1 MGIQLSDDARASL
14 GAICDTF
21 VPGTDGLPSA
31 TDLHVHDV
39 ILDVMGGNPS
49 ADARGWFAGLI
60 EGWDPAFAA
69 GSQEERER
77 DLLAWCDSADVM
89 QRASFQALRKLTLV
103 FYYTLPWQGEGP
115 NPVDAA
121 LGYPGPHGV
130 LPDASPKT
138 ITPLEITGD
147 TELECDVVVVG
158 SGAGGGTA
166 AGVLAAAGLD
176 VVVVEA
182 GGYYSEEDFDG
193 AELSGYARLYL
204 GGGGIAT
211 PNGSIGLLAG
221 SCLGGGTT
229 VNYTWCFR
237 PPDHVRREWQERFG
251 LDDWAGTDFDDSLDA
266 VWDRIRVN
274 PDNSPPSRRDLPFR
288 AGLAELGWDSQV
300 MQRNTVGCTE
310 DICGQCHYGCPTG
323 AKQSTLKTWLQDAY
337 DAGARIVVNAP
348 VDKVV
353 IENGE
358 AKGRRGD
365 HGRRAQADRPR
376 PRRRRGRR
384 SDRHAGGAGP
394 LGPRQPERRQEPDDP
409 PGAAGLGTVRGGD
422 PPLDRASSAR
432 PTPTSSSTWARA
444 TASSTCTPRS
454 TRPTSPSSHPGAAP
468 ASTRS

>member
-1 MGIQLSDDARASL
+1 
-14 GAICDTF
+14 
-21 VPGTDGLPSA
+21 
-31 TDLHVHDV
+31 
-39 ILDVMGGNPS
+39 
-49 ADARGWFAGLI
+49 
-60 EGWDPAFAA
+60 
-69 GSQEERER
+69 
-77 DLLAWCDSADVM
+77 M

-103 FYYTLPWQGEGP
+103 FYYTPALAGRGPEPGRRGARLPRP
-115 NPVDAA
+115 AR
-121 LGYPGPHGV
+121 V
-130 LPDASPKT
+130 LPDAPPKT

-211 PNGSIGLLAG
+211 ADGSIGLLAG

-288 AGLAELGWDSQV
+288 SGPRRARLGLPGDAAE
-300 MQRNTVGCTE
+300 
-310 DICGQCHYGCPTG
+310 
-323 AKQSTLKTWLQDAY
+323 
-337 DAGARIVVNAP
+337 
-348 VDKVV
+348 
-353 IENGE
+353 
-358 AKGRRGD
+358 
-365 HGRRAQADRPR
+365 HGRLHGGHLRPVPLRLPDRREAVHAQD
-376 PRRRRGRR
+376 
-384 SDRHAGGAGP
+384 
-394 LGPRQPERRQEPDDP
+394 L
-409 PGAAGLGTVRGGD
+409 AAGRIRRTA
-422 PPLDRASSAR
+422 RASS
-432 PTPTSSSTWARA
+432 
-444 TASSTCTPRS
+444 
-454 TRPTSPSSHPGAAP
+454 
-468 ASTRS
+468 